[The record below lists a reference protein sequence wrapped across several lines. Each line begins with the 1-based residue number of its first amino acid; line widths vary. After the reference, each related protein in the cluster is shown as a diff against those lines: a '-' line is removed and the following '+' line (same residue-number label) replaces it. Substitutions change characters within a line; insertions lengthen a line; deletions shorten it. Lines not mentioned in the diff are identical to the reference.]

1 MEGGRLRSEH
11 SLSKGSEVRKGR
23 ASLEKDKQ
31 MGNAGVCMRECG
43 RGLGEACNGGKGW
56 RGAKWGRIKPLR

>member
-43 RGLGEACNGGKGW
+43 RGWGGV
-56 RGAKWGRIKPLR
+56 